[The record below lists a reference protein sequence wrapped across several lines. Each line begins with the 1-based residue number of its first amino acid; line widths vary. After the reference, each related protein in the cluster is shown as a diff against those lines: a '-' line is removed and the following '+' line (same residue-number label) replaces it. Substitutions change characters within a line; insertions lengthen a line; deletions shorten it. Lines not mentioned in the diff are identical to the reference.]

1 MLKIE
6 YVWREILYQGIELKN
21 PDFTITELS
30 NKFKLSTSMVSHALL
45 PLRELGMVRIG
56 KIKSSLIDAER
67 LLMFWT
73 TRRNLKKEIIYKTRS
88 DLSVFEREALMPSN
102 VLPTAYSA
110 CRLYFDLV
118 PSDYENIYFY
128 ADDDEEVSERFPES
142 PKKFPNIFIL
152 KADSYLKIYKR
163 VPKAQIFADLW
174 NLPEWYAK
182 EFSDKLLLN
191 IKTDL
196 GI

>member
-6 YVWREILYQGIELKN
+6 YVWREILYRGIELKN
-21 PDFTITELS
+21 ADFTITELA
-30 NKFKLSTSMVSHALL
+30 NKFKLSTSVVSHALL

-67 LLMFWT
+67 LLFFWA
-73 TRRNLKKEIIYKTRS
+73 TRRNLKKEIIYQTHS
-88 DLSVFEREALMPSN
+88 VDNVFEREALMPKN
-102 VLPTAYSA
+102 VYPTAYSA
-110 CRLYFDLV
+110 CRLFYDLD
-118 PSDYENIYFY
+118 PSDYNNIYFY
-128 ADDDEEVSERFPES
+128 AENEGEIKERFP
-142 PKKFPNIFIL
+142 PKENEFPNIFVL
-152 KADSYLKIYKR
+152 KSDFFLNTYK
-163 VPKAQIFADLW
+163 VIPKAQVFVDLW